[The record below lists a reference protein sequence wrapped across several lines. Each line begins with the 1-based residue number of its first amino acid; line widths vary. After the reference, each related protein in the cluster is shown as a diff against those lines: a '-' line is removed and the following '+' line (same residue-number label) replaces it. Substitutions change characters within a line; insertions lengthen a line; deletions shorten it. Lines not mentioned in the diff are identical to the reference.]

1 MMITLMIVDVNK
13 YHPEWKRL
21 DDDTVSCSE
30 CGAIFPG
37 MMILPDFCPDCK
49 SKLMEVEE

>member
-1 MMITLMIVDVNK
+1 MITLMIAEVNK
-13 YHPEWKRL
+13 HHPEWKRL

-37 MMILPDFCPDCK
+37 MILPDFCPDCK
-49 SKLMEVEE
+49 SKMMGVEE